1 MRHTMRFLIPALA
14 ASVLLAAC
22 GSSSSNTSTAA
33 SAATSSAAVPAS
45 GVTSVSLV
53 KTASNSTL
61 AKTVLVDSKGL
72 TLYSLSGERAGK
84 LICTSAGCLKAWPP
98 LIAKAGSAPT
108 GSVGSLGTIKRPGG
122 ITQVTY
128 KGMPLYTFVG
138 DQKPGDVKGQGI
150 KDEGHIWSAETASA
164 GSASAAAPAPTPAPA
179 PAASTTTSSG
189 GGYGY

>member
-1 MRHTMRFLIPALA
+1 MRQITRFLLPTLA
-14 ASVLLAAC
+14 AAVLLAAC
-22 GSSSSNTSTAA
+22 GSSSSNTSTTAK
-33 SAATSSAAVPAS
+33 AATSSAAVTAS
-45 GVTSVSLV
+45 GATSVSLV
-53 KTASNSTL
+53 KAASNSTL
-61 AKTVLVDSKGL
+61 GNTVLVDSKGL
-72 TLYSLSGERAGK
+72 TLYSLSGERAGM
-84 LICTSAGCLKAWPP
+84 LLCTSAPCLKAWPP

-150 KDEGHIWSAETASA
+150 KDEGHTWSADTTSA
-164 GSASAAAPAPTPAPA
+164 GSASAPTPA
-179 PAASTTTSSG
+179 PAASTTSSSG